1 MGLGVGEGIGV
12 GVSTAVT
19 SDVGEGTAIA
29 EAMGLGVGTI
39 ISGGKG
45 VIAGVRTGG
54 AEGFTVAL
62 ATAVAVGVGVG
73 AAVHDKTKGL
83 GDCRGCHRKSIT
95 ATTAPMKPPPASSMR
110 GSFQIVPPPPASG
123 IRLVNVRARILS
135 ASPGGAGVGTKV
147 LRSSEVE
154 ASLSCILRQSRHS
167 ARCST
172 TCRCSRPGSS
182 PS

>member
-1 MGLGVGEGIGV
+1 MGGGIGV
-12 GVSTAVT
+12 GVSVAVT
-19 SDVGEGTAIA
+19 FGVGEGTAVA
-29 EAMGLGVGTI
+29 EAMGLGVDVI

-54 AEGFTVAL
+54 AEGFVVGL
-62 ATAVAVGVGVG
+62 AKAVAVGVGVG
-73 AAVHDKTKGL
+73 AAAHGKTKGL
-83 GDCRGCHRKSIT
+83 GGCGSCQRKSTT

-110 GSFQIVPPPPASG
+110 GSFQIVPLPPESG
-123 IRLVNVRARILS
+123 IPLTNVRARILS
-135 ASPGGAGVGTKV
+135 ASPGGAGVGPKV
-147 LRSSEVE
+147 ARSSEVE